1 MTDYLWEKEECQQQY
16 DDTISYK
23 KTKDKFFYPK
33 NRAKRERDRIKKVRL
48 SVRSKSYLTKLYLI
62 MVLGIESKFKRE

>member
-23 KTKDKFFYPK
+23 QTKDKFFYPK
-33 NRAKRERDRIKKVRL
+33 NRAKRERDRRKKVYITYIFFN
-48 SVRSKSYLTKLYLI
+48 STI
-62 MVLGIESKFKRE
+62 F

>member
-23 KTKDKFFYPK
+23 LTKEEFFKPK
-33 NRAKRERDRIKKVRL
+33 NRAKRERDRRKKVYTYIFFL
-48 SVRSKSYLTKLYLI
+48 NLTIIYIVFRS
-62 MVLGIESKFKRE
+62 

>member
-23 KTKDKFFYPK
+23 LTKDKFFYPV
-33 NRAKRERDRIKKVRL
+33 NRAKRERDRRKKV
-48 SVRSKSYLTKLYLI
+48 VTTLI
-62 MVLGIESKFKRE
+62 FF